1 MYDIREYIQKI
12 TFKENL
18 SLKELSA
25 ALGYKS
31 RTTLDRILKEDAT
44 PAAIRK
50 LEQALIDTFSLT
62 ADEKAALHEAAQIT
76 IYGAEKYL
84 VSKKMWDFVQGIPPA
99 QTERLCI
106 KDARNGSEI
115 DLPRRYAASSH
126 VQAIVINCQYIVGL
140 FSIMK
145 ALLQRGNTAVDHY
158 MYVDKDSVRTVSAV
172 NLLMTI
178 FYERGYSGYV
188 RHRAYQ
194 QGTSLDCG
202 LNEADV
208 AAITWLDANGKSE
221 TDLIWFTSPE
231 SGTLLEVDGLSESFF
246 KQVGLDKQ
254 DYTPIKRTYF
264 EYSAFSNYIKYSEDY
279 AALERNRAI
288 WKIKP
293 DIGVDQIPGHILRD
307 AVLGG
312 DMPHDDQFLE
322 VLSALEEVYKKR
334 YKNTYAKR
342 KHAFTIYKRGAMRR
356 FALTGTTSDHFWGM
370 RPYTL
375 TERIVI
381 LSDLLKQQNENPY
394 VHSYF
399 LKDDATLRDVEIA
412 YYEDEGML
420 ILESDTD
427 YNLEQGHSEI
437 MVTHQE
443 MLNLYREFFMNVLI
457 QDYVYPESETCKF
470 LRTLIEEVQRLDK

>member
-1 MYDIREYIQKI
+1 MYDIREYIQAI
-12 TFKENL
+12 TFRENL
-18 SLKELSA
+18 SLKELSD

-44 PAAIRK
+44 PAAVRR
-50 LEQALIDTFSLT
+50 LEQALLDTFSMT
-62 ADEKAALHEAAQIT
+62 PDEKRALHEAAQIT

-99 QTERLCI
+99 QTEQLCI
-106 KDARNGSEI
+106 RDARSGGVI
-115 DLPRRYAASSH
+115 DLTRRYAASGS
-126 VQAIVINCQYIVGL
+126 VQAIIMNCQYIVGL

-145 ALLQRGNTAVDHY
+145 ALLQRENVTVDHF
-158 MYVDKDSVRTVSAV
+158 MYVDRDNVRTVSAV
-172 NLLMTI
+172 NLLMTV

-188 RHRAYQ
+188 RQKAYQ
-194 QGTSLDCG
+194 QSASQDCG

-208 AAITWLDANGKSE
+208 AAITWRDADGKDK
-221 TDLIWFTSPE
+221 TDLLWFSNPE

-246 KQVGLDKQ
+246 KQIGLDRQ
-254 DYTPIKRTYF
+254 DYAPIKRTYF
-264 EYSAFSNYIKYSEDY
+264 ECSAFVNYIKYSEDY

-293 DIGVDQIPGHILRD
+293 DIGVDQIPGHILKD
-307 AVLGG
+307 AMLGG
-312 DMPHDDQFLE
+312 DMPHDDQFLN
-322 VLSALEEVYKKR
+322 VLSVLEDIYRKR

-356 FALTGTTSDHFWGM
+356 FALTGKTSDHFWGM

-381 LSDLLKQQNENPY
+381 LGDLLKQQNENPY
-394 VHSYF
+394 LHTYF

-412 YYEDEGML
+412 YYEDVGML

-443 MLNLYREFFMNVLI
+443 MLNLYREFFMNVLL
-457 QDYVYPESETCKF
+457 QDYVYPEAETCKF
-470 LRTLIEEVQRLDK
+470 LRALIEEVRRLDR

>member
-18 SLKELSA
+18 SLKDLSE

-44 PAAIRK
+44 PAAVRK
-50 LEQALIDTFSLT
+50 LEQALLDTFTLT
-62 ADEKAALHEAAQIT
+62 EEEKAALHEAAQIT

-84 VSKKMWDFVQGIPPA
+84 VSKKMWDFVQGIPPV
-99 QTERLCI
+99 QTECLYI
-106 KDARNGSEI
+106 KDARSGGMV
-115 DLPRRYAASSH
+115 DLTSRYAASSR
-126 VQAIVINCQYIVGL
+126 VQAVVMNCQYIVGL

-145 ALLQRGNTAVDHY
+145 ELLQRESTTVDHY
-158 MYVDKDSVRTVSAV
+158 LYVDKDSVRTVSAV
-172 NLLMTI
+172 NLLMTV
-178 FYERGYSGYV
+178 FYKRGYSGYV

-194 QGTSLDCG
+194 QGTSQDCG

-208 AAITWLDANGKSE
+208 AAITWLDADGKSK
-221 TDLIWFTSPE
+221 TDLIWFSSPE

-246 KQVGLDKQ
+246 RQIGLDRQ

-264 EYSAFSNYIKYSEDY
+264 ECSAFSNYIKYSADY

-293 DIGVDQIPGHILRD
+293 DIGVDQIPSHVLKD
-307 AVLGG
+307 AMLEG
-312 DMPHDDQFLE
+312 DMPHDDQFLS
-322 VLSALEEVYKKR
+322 VLSVLEDIYKKR
-334 YKNTYAKR
+334 YKNTYSKR
-342 KHAFTIYKRGAMRR
+342 KHTFTIYKRGAMRR
-356 FALTGTTSDHFWGM
+356 FALTGKTSDHFWGM
-370 RPYTL
+370 RPYTV
-375 TERIVI
+375 TERLVI
-381 LSDLLKQQNENPY
+381 LGDLLKQQNENPY

-399 LKDDATLRDVEIA
+399 LKDDSTLRDVEIA
-412 YYEDEGML
+412 YYESEGML

-437 MVTHQE
+437 MVTHPE
-443 MLNLYREFFMNVLI
+443 MLNLYREFFMNVLL
-457 QDYVYPESETCKF
+457 QDYVYPESESCKF
-470 LRTLIEEVQRLDK
+470 LRALIEEVRCLDK

>member
-12 TFKENL
+12 TFRENL
-18 SLKELSA
+18 SLKELSD

-44 PAAIRK
+44 PAAVRK
-50 LEQALIDTFSLT
+50 LEQALLDTFALT
-62 ADEKAALHEAAQIT
+62 PDEKAALHEAAQIT

-99 QTERLCI
+99 QTEQFCI
-106 KDARNGSEI
+106 KDARNSSVI
-115 DLPRRYAASSH
+115 DLLRRYADSGS
-126 VQAIVINCQYIVGL
+126 VQVIVMNCQYIVGL
-140 FSIMK
+140 FTIMK
-145 ALLQRGNTAVDHY
+145 TLLQRENVTVDHF
-158 MYVDKDSVRTVSAV
+158 MYVDRDSVRTVSAV
-172 NLLMTI
+172 NLLMTV

-188 RHRAYQ
+188 RHKTYQ
-194 QGTSLDCG
+194 QGASQDCG
-202 LNEADV
+202 LNEADI
-208 AAITWLDANGKSE
+208 AAITWQDADGKSK
-221 TDLIWFTSPE
+221 TDLIWFSSPE
-231 SGTLLEVDGLSESFF
+231 SGTLLEVNALSESFF
-246 KQVGLDKQ
+246 KQIGLDRQ

-264 EYSAFSNYIKYSEDY
+264 ECSAFSNYIKYSEDY

-293 DIGVDQIPGHILRD
+293 DIGVDQIPGHILKD

-312 DMPHDDQFLE
+312 EMPRDNQFLE

-356 FALTGTTSDHFWGM
+356 FALTGKTSDHFWGM

-381 LSDLLKQQNENPY
+381 LGDLLKQQNENPY
-394 VHSYF
+394 VHTYF
-399 LKDDATLRDVEIA
+399 LKDDSTLRDVEIA

-443 MLNLYREFFMNVLI
+443 MLNLYRDFFMNVLL
-457 QDYVYPESETCKF
+457 QDYVYPESETCKY
-470 LRTLIEEVQRLDK
+470 LRSLIEEVRRLDK